1 MASLWTGYL
10 TFGLISMPVRLFAGA
25 RSEHISFNMLH
36 RDDLV
41 RVKQQLVCPAED
53 KPIERSETVK
63 GYEFRKGE
71 YVVIEPEE
79 IKKIEPR
86 TAKAMEILEFV
97 RAEEIDPVYF
107 ESSYYLLPEEAGRR
121 PYALLQK
128 ALEDSNFYGIAKL
141 TMHNRE
147 YIVIL
152 RPKDGGIMLHTMYYK
167 NEVREVEGFGKIDVE
182 LKPAELKIAYQLIE
196 ALSGDWEPEKYHDT
210 FQENLKKL
218 IEARLEGKEVTPVEK
233 PQKMTPA
240 VDLMA
245 ALKESLAQTASRG
258 GKQPEAAK
266 AGKKPAGRAG
276 VAAAE
281 KPETEAAPAGRGK
294 RPKKAA

>member
-1 MASLWTGYL
+1 
-10 TFGLISMPVRLFAGA
+10 MPVRLFAGA

-53 KPIERSETVK
+53 KPIERSDTVK

-71 YVVIEPEE
+71 YIVIEPEE

-107 ESSYYLLPEEAGRR
+107 ESSYYMLPEEAGRR

-128 ALEDSNFYGIAKL
+128 AMEDSNFYGIAKL

-152 RPKDGGIMLHTMYYK
+152 RPKNGGIMLHTMYYK

-182 LKPAELKIAYQLIE
+182 LKPAELKVAYQLIE

-218 IEARLEGKEVTPVEK
+218 IEARLEGKEVVAVEK

-245 ALKESLAQTASRG
+245 ALKESLAQTASKS
-258 GKQPEAAK
+258 GKQAEAAK
-266 AGKKPAGRAG
+266 AGKKPAARAT
-276 VAAAE
+276 VADEE
-281 KPETEAAPAGRGK
+281 KPERETVARGK

>member
-1 MASLWTGYL
+1 
-10 TFGLISMPVRLFAGA
+10 MPVRLFAGA
-25 RSEHISFNMLH
+25 RSEHVSFNMLH

-53 KPIERSETVK
+53 KPIERSDTVK

-128 ALEDSNFYGIAKL
+128 AMEDSNFYGIAKL

-182 LKPAELKIAYQLIE
+182 LKPQELKIAYQLIE

-218 IEARLEGKEVTPVEK
+218 IEARLEGKEVVAVEK

-245 ALKESLAQTASRG
+245 ALKESLAQTAG
-258 GKQPEAAK
+258 KGKQPEQAR
-266 AGKKPAGRAG
+266 AGKKPAARATVTG
-276 VAAAE
+276 AE
-281 KPETEAAPAGRGK
+281 KPEREAVETGRVK
-294 RPKKAA
+294 RPKKSA